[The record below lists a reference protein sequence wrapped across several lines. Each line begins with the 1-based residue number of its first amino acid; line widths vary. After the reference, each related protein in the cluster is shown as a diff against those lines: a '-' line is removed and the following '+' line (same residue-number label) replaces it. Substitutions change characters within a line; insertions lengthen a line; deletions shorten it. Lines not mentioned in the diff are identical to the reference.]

1 MAKCKHVLLSVSAAL
16 QMEEMQREW
25 DELLYHCKG
34 LVPSRPARRLGSE
47 FLGKRSSGQS
57 LTDAAVQWCSD
68 KFSENHWLCTCLFP
82 TDSSET
88 EEVVESGEVARPMKR
103 GLGAILLSG
112 KRMNS
117 KWAAPVNR
125 RIMGSEFLGKRASPL
140 GSEFLGKRAR
150 PLGSEFLGKRSA
162 M

>member
-1 MAKCKHVLLSVSAAL
+1 
-16 QMEEMQREW
+16 MEEMQREW
-25 DELLYHCKG
+25 DELLYHCRG
-34 LVPSRPARRLGSE
+34 LVPSRQIRRLGSE
-47 FLGKRSSGQS
+47 FLGKRSSSGPS

-88 EEVVESGEVARPMKR
+88 DEIESAEAMSRPVKR

-112 KRMNS
+112 KRMNN
-117 KWAAPVNR
+117 KWAVPMNR
-125 RIMGSEFLGKRASPL
+125 RIMGSEFLGKRAL

-150 PLGSEFLGKRSA
+150 PLGSEFLGKRSVIPPNFKK
-162 M
+162 